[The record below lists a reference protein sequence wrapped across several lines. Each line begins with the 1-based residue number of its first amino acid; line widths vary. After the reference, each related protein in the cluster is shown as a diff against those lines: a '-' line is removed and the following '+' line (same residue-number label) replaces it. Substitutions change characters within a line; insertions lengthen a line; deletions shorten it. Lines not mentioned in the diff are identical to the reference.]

1 MSVALELLSVKSR
14 NPNSLKTD
22 VSSSSVALRA
32 LPSMR
37 FQSLLRPSG
46 CRVSLASRRVF
57 TPRDPGSP
65 SLSRG
70 CSLNRSVSLVALAAS
85 HEESKHSDVE
95 LEKEGDDDLGAEES
109 PEAWKEALI
118 SFQEQVLRLQCLSRE
133 AYEVHSK
140 KAIEILKETSE
151 QLKIQADKAR
161 SDLGVIAKE
170 FTEEGKEYLSTVAV
184 NSPEPVKEIFETYSS
199 SAHDISHFSSARDFH
214 VGIPY
219 GFLLSLGGFLSF
231 MITGS
236 VSAIRFGVI
245 LGGVLLALSVS
256 SLRSHNKGERFP
268 LALKGQ
274 TAIAAIIFLR
284 EMCLQSQ
291 RPTVLKF
298 LTTFVSGVVVAFY
311 LYKITINGKK
321 RRSSDLEP
329 GAEN

>member
-1 MSVALELLSVKSR
+1 MIS
-14 NPNSLKTD
+14 
-22 VSSSSVALRA
+22 
-32 LPSMR
+32 
-37 FQSLLRPSG
+37 Q
-46 CRVSLASRRVF
+46 
-57 TPRDPGSP
+57 
-65 SLSRG
+65 
-70 CSLNRSVSLVALAAS
+70 
-85 HEESKHSDVE
+85 KHSDVE

-219 GFLLSLGGFLSF
+219 GMYKVSQKLTGNVFKQWISVMYALFCRFPPFSGWLSF
-231 MITGS
+231 LHDNWQ
-236 VSAIRFGVI
+236 RFC
-245 LGGVLLALSVS
+245 
-256 SLRSHNKGERFP
+256 H
-268 LALKGQ
+268 
-274 TAIAAIIFLR
+274 
-284 EMCLQSQ
+284 
-291 RPTVLKF
+291 
-298 LTTFVSGVVVAFY
+298 
-311 LYKITINGKK
+311 
-321 RRSSDLEP
+321 
-329 GAEN
+329 